1 MGKLLQMLE
10 RWAGGGP
17 GGKKRV
23 TAFRW
28 LLVVGLVGIMIMLL
42 NTFISVKKINP
53 SEGTASPPKQD
64 QQVFLGE
71 GKADSIFD
79 GYEEKYESRLKDI
92 LENIVGVGEVK
103 VLVTIESTEEIVVKS
118 NNSDTQSSTEEKDIN
133 GANRRITEISRSGEV
148 VLHEISGD
156 QVPVVIKTIKP
167 KIRGV
172 IVVARGAENLRVK
185 QLISEAVARG
195 LDVPAHRI
203 SIMPSKQ

>member
-17 GGKKRV
+17 GGKKRI

-42 NTFISVKKINP
+42 NTFITVKKLDP
-53 SEGTASPPKQD
+53 PEGTASSLEQD
-64 QQVFLGE
+64 QQVSIGE

-79 GYEEKYESRLKDI
+79 DYEDKYQSRLKEI
-92 LENIVGVGEVK
+92 LENIVGVGDVK
-103 VLVTIESTEEIVVKS
+103 VLVTIESTEEIMVKS
-118 NNSDTQSSTEEKDIN
+118 NNTESQSRTEEKDVN

-148 VLHEISGD
+148 VLHEVSGD
-156 QVPVVIKTIKP
+156 QVPIVLKTIKP

-172 IVVARGAENLRVK
+172 IVVAKGAENLRVK
-185 QLISEAVARG
+185 QMISEAVARG